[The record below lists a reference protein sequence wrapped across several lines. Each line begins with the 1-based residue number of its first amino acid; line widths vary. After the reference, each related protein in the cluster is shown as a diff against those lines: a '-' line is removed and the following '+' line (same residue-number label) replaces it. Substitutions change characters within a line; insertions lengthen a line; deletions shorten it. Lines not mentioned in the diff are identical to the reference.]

1 MENFY
6 GNFQI
11 LETIPFL
18 LDSHLRNNSIAFERF
33 LMDLLYSHL
42 RDNSIAFEI
51 SLMAKF

>member
-1 MENFY
+1 MENFC

-11 LETIPFL
+11 LEVISFL
-18 LDSHLRNNSIAFERF
+18 LDSHLRNNSIAVEIF

-51 SLMAKF
+51 SLMAMF